1 MLKKGG
7 VLVSSTLLVRP
18 HLCSHSFPR
27 LIQVQV
33 TGILGTK
40 AYRCLSNAGFVIV
53 TLSLMR
59 AAIIA
64 VSGVV
69 LAEYKGGRRFT
80 GEQCPQSMSTS
91 VLRPLGTC
99 ETISESPLLPLSIIL
114 QFLEAC
120 FICICCGSSS
130 AQSVHNGLTLPSL
143 VGRLQVIPQP
153 CGSCEVVTSFGG

>member
-18 HLCSHSFPR
+18 RLCHHSFPR

-80 GEQCPQSMSTS
+80 GEQCPQSMSNLSLTTP
-91 VLRPLGTC
+91 RHMRDYFR
-99 ETISESPLLPLSIIL
+99 ISLVAL
-114 QFLEAC
+114 
-120 FICICCGSSS
+120 
-130 AQSVHNGLTLPSL
+130 VHNPAISRGLFHLYML
-143 VGRLQVIPQP
+143 WVLFRA
-153 CGSCEVVTSFGG
+153 ERA